1 MIKVILIKLSI
12 IPSWKLSKAVFFLSI
27 SCKSI
32 NQFAI
37 CSQFQRIVS
46 YSLYFTCISYQ
57 SRLFCL
63 VDALNSICTFPLYI
77 TGYFMSNTTCGLS
90 ISNYVR
96 WHRMSYY
103 ITQPL
108 LVAKCESLQS
118 AKIQLSPCI
127 HAISQL
133 SPLQSASLRDNIT

>member
-1 MIKVILIKLSI
+1 MLRRYFFAYFLPGNLLSVINSLTFYP
-12 IPSWKLSKAVFFLSI
+12 IP
-27 SCKSI
+27 
-32 NQFAI
+32 
-37 CSQFQRIVS
+37 
-46 YSLYFTCISYQ
+46 LYFTYISYQ

-77 TGYFMSNTTCGLS
+77 TTYFLS
-90 ISNYVR
+90 ITTFHIDR
-96 WHRMSYY
+96 PDHTHRNS
-103 ITQPL
+103 L

-127 HAISQL
+127 NAISQL